1 MKARSGATGGRG
13 IPRGSSG
20 PARRRRLDPE
30 EEALWRAV
38 ARSARPL
45 HPATRPAAPPGG
57 ETPAEHPP
65 GPRPGP
71 RPEPWPE
78 PLAQP
83 AAAPAIP
90 APIAPFRIGAAARPL
105 AAPAPPAHKA
115 PDVPDRR
122 MAERLRRGKEGPEAR
137 IDLHGLTLA
146 EAHPALV
153 AFIVGAHAAGL
164 RVVLVITGKGRDRD
178 EGGPIPTPRGVLRH
192 HLPRWLAQAP
202 LARIVQTATPSH
214 HRHGGEGAWYVWLRR
229 ARPDPR
235 GRTG

>member
-1 MKARSGATGGRG
+1 
-13 IPRGSSG
+13 
-20 PARRRRLDPE
+20 
-30 EEALWRAV
+30 
-38 ARSARPL
+38 
-45 HPATRPAAPPGG
+45 
-57 ETPAEHPP
+57 
-65 GPRPGP
+65 
-71 RPEPWPE
+71 
-78 PLAQP
+78 
-83 AAAPAIP
+83 IP
-90 APIAPFRIGAAARPL
+90 AQIAPFRIGAAARPL

-115 PDVPDRR
+115 PDAPDRR

-192 HLPRWLAQAP
+192 HLPRWLAQPP